1 MHALPVALQA
11 ISEQYFQCGDS
22 IYTSVTLHKH
32 KTIVVYFVFQ
42 SKVFN
47 IIVRIVSQ
55 LHSEKFGR
63 SIGVFK

>member
-11 ISEQYFQCGDS
+11 ISEQQFQCGNPVCS
-22 IYTSVTLHKH
+22 SVTLHKH
-32 KTIVVYFVFQ
+32 KTIVVYFVSQ

-47 IIVRIVSQ
+47 IIVREVAQ
-55 LHSEKFGR
+55 LHSENVGR